1 MNKRENKLFEQDR
14 RMELKMRIATK
25 RLVTQFR
32 AELPELRVA
41 PLPGPEMVDRLIQR
55 VRAL

>member
-1 MNKRENKLFEQDR
+1 MKKRDGKLFEQDR

-25 RLVTQFR
+25 RMVTQFR
-32 AELPELRVA
+32 AEMPELRVA
-41 PLPGPEMVDRLIQR
+41 PLPGPEVVDRLIKR